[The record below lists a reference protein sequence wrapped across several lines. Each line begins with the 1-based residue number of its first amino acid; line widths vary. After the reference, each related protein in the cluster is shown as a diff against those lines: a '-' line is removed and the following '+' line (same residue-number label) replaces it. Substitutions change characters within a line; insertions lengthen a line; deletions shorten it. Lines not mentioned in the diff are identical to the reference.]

1 MEQQDAGNTKGH
13 ALQLDVEK
21 KALYRMWSHLGDLRD
36 PDRLCSRAQRV
47 GKRRWE
53 IGEVSLKIQNYVAL
67 LAHLTEGAVSAQDLA
82 DLTGLHL
89 ETTRDFLKEMHKRK
103 LVHIAQW
110 DTKLNRRIK
119 LPMYKLGEGID
130 KPKPPRLSSAETTK
144 RYRQRQ
150 KIKEKFDPFYAL
162 CRHNLAVPQEADHV

>member
-1 MEQQDAGNTKGH
+1 M
-13 ALQLDVEK
+13 
-21 KALYRMWSHLGDLRD
+21 
-36 PDRLCSRAQRV
+36 

-53 IGEVSLKIQNYVAL
+53 IGEVSLKIQTYVDL
-67 LAHLTEGAVSAQDLA
+67 LAHLTEGVVSAQDLA
-82 DLTGLHL
+82 DLTGLHV
-89 ETTRDFLKEMHKRK
+89 ETTRVFVKEMHKRG

-110 DTKLNRRIK
+110 DTRLNRRIK

-130 KPKPPRLSSAETTK
+130 KPKPPRLPSAETTK

-150 KIKEKFDPFYAL
+150 KLRAQFDPFYAL